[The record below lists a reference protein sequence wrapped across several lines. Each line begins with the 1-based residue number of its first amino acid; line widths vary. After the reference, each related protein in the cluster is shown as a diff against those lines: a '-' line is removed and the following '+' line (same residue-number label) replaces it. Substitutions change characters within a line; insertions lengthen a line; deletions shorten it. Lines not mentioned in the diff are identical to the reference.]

1 MELKPH
7 ISHTESTRSSA
18 ADHEPAK
25 GLEKYTSE
33 LDTIQENDVGFREY
47 LEGLD
52 LDFSESE
59 QRKVRWKIDL
69 VILPIFLITQMLQF
83 IDKTALNYAN
93 IFGYQDDLKLVGKQ
107 FNYLAAMVYAG
118 YFFGQYPCGVLI
130 GRYPAQKV
138 LGICCL
144 LWGLMVL
151 ILTQCHTFS
160 SALAVRFIM
169 GIFEAAVTP
178 GLTLMTGFWYKR
190 SEIPLRQC
198 IWYSSLGWGGIVG
211 SYISMGITKLAPD
224 TQPARWEILFFILGG
239 ATMIWSFV
247 IYFLLPD
254 VPSNA
259 RFFNHREKLVAVHR
273 VAGNDTGIKNKHFD
287 RKQAVVAFWDPKAIL
302 LFISVFAA
310 AIPNGVVNSFS
321 TIIIKDM
328 GFTNTRT
335 TELKSVG
342 DAVQIVA
349 LLIGGTVTLNV
360 RNSRL
365 CTATFFNVLCTIAA
379 ACMAFLPRSETWA
392 RLACFWLVNAQSV
405 GFTVSLVTISSNMG
419 GYTHRAMA
427 NAFVFTAYCW
437 GNFAG
442 PFVVKPSQAPE
453 YTSATIGLLVGY
465 AIKTVCHL
473 SLLVGVGGAMG
484 DATKLDLAEWNRD
497 MAINVTSMM
506 LMSRHIIPE
515 MRKQGRGSIVNM
527 SSVSGLLGGNPSL
540 LYPTSKGAIIQMTRA
555 MAAQHGP
562 ENIRVNCVCPGMVFT
577 PMVRSRDMTDE
588 MRQARI
594 NQNLLKREGDA
605 WDVAHAIL
613 FLCGRESK
621 WITGLV
627 MPVDGGTTA
636 GKADRPAL
644 KADTLAAETTGKPK
658 L

>member
-1 MELKPH
+1 MAIFTGQVESLLILDEGDPCMLLVRDTFRICGLIARIETAMELKPH

-427 NAFVFTAYCW
+427 NAFV
-437 GNFAG
+437 
-442 PFVVKPSQAPE
+442 
-453 YTSATIGLLVGY
+453 L
-465 AIKTVCHL
+465 
-473 SLLVGVGGAMG
+473 
-484 DATKLDLAEWNRD
+484 
-497 MAINVTSMM
+497 
-506 LMSRHIIPE
+506 
-515 MRKQGRGSIVNM
+515 
-527 SSVSGLLGGNPSL
+527 
-540 LYPTSKGAIIQMTRA
+540 
-555 MAAQHGP
+555 
-562 ENIRVNCVCPGMVFT
+562 
-577 PMVRSRDMTDE
+577 
-588 MRQARI
+588 
-594 NQNLLKREGDA
+594 
-605 WDVAHAIL
+605 
-613 FLCGRESK
+613 
-621 WITGLV
+621 
-627 MPVDGGTTA
+627 
-636 GKADRPAL
+636 
-644 KADTLAAETTGKPK
+644 
-658 L
+658 

>member
-1 MELKPH
+1 
-7 ISHTESTRSSA
+7 
-18 ADHEPAK
+18 
-25 GLEKYTSE
+25 
-33 LDTIQENDVGFREY
+33 
-47 LEGLD
+47 
-52 LDFSESE
+52 
-59 QRKVRWKIDL
+59 
-69 VILPIFLITQMLQF
+69 MLQF

-273 VAGNDTGIKNKHFD
+273 VAGNDTGIKNRHFD
-287 RKQAVVAFWDPKAIL
+287 RRQAVVAFWDPKAIL

-442 PFVVKPSQAPE
+442 PFVVKPSQAPK

-484 DATKLDLAEWNRD
+484 DATKLDVAEWNRD

-577 PMVRSRDMTDE
+577 PMVRGRGMTDE

-613 FLCGRESK
+613 FLCGKESK

-627 MPVDGGTTA
+627 MPVDGGVRYTYGTPIETNLSVGSHATQTTA

-644 KADTLAAETTGKPK
+644 KADTLAAEKAAKPK